1 MIRPPRTMLDLRRL
15 SYPMP
20 IWVSRPEADGMTH
33 TLRVP
38 AWQIL
43 VLWPV
48 VFVSALLWGAFG
60 IYEAVR
66 LMA

>member
-1 MIRPPRTMLDLRRL
+1 MIRPPRAMLDLRRL
-15 SYPMP
+15 SYPTP

-33 TLRVP
+33 ALRVP

-43 VLWPV
+43 ILWLV
-48 VFVSALLWGAFG
+48 IFANALLWGAFG

-66 LMA
+66 LIA

>member
-1 MIRPPRTMLDLRRL
+1 MIRSRRTMLDFRRL

-33 TLRVP
+33 ALKVS

-43 VLWPV
+43 ILW
-48 VFVSALLWGAFG
+48 FVIFANALLWGGFG

-66 LMA
+66 VIA